1 MAVSKIIE
9 EINKKHN
16 DKLQDEKRTK
26 KGDVY
31 DFMLFFEIFS
41 ILPIKA

>member
-1 MAVSKIIE
+1 MAESKIIE

-16 DKLQDEKRTK
+16 DKLQK

-31 DFMLFFEIFS
+31 DFMLFFDIFS